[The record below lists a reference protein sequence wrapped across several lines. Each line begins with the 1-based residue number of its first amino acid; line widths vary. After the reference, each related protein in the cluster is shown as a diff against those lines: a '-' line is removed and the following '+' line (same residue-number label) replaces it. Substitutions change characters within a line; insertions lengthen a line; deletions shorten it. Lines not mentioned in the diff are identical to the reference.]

1 MATHKESIDI
11 WLKFYRDKTGQN
23 YILDG
28 KQCSHLKQ
36 LVKKISVKTTEH
48 SIAPSD
54 ENILNSFRAFLYSI
68 KNQWIIDNLDI
79 SIVNSKFNVIYNEA
93 INKSFIN
100 RGQQI
105 DDIIA
110 GRHSKG
116 ANG

>member
-11 WLKFYRDKTGQN
+11 WLKFYKEKTGQN

-36 LVKKISVKTTEH
+36 LIKKVHVKTVDH
-48 SIAPSD
+48 SIDPSD
-54 ENILNSFRAFLYSI
+54 ENVLNSFKALLYSI
-68 KNQWIIDNLDI
+68 KNRWIIDNLDI

-100 RGQQI
+100 RAEQI
-105 DDIIA
+105 DDIIRNSA
-110 GRHSKG
+110 RAK
-116 ANG
+116 